1 MKRRLYID
9 FDGVVMDTI
18 PLLYNELEKH
28 GVSLD
33 NEEKIAETF
42 RNFDFNEII
51 KDSNILN
58 DSIECINKLLES
70 NRFEISF
77 LSHVNSLEEGI
88 VKIKYLRKHF
98 KDNITIIIVPKSI
111 SKPKMVHSEGAI
123 LVDDFSGNL
132 KEWSESGG
140 ISVRFSKEL
149 ESKGYPV
156 VNRLDTLLKL
166 FDENGDLIK

>member
-28 GVSLD
+28 DVSLD

-70 NRFEISF
+70 DRFEISF

-140 ISVRFSKEL
+140 ISIRFSKEL

>member
-1 MKRRLYID
+1 MKRLYID

-18 PLLYNELEKH
+18 PLLYNELEKN
-28 GVSLD
+28 GVSLG

-42 RNFDFNEII
+42 RNFDFNTII
-51 KDSNILN
+51 KDKNILN
-58 DSIECINKLLES
+58 DSLECIKKLIES
-70 NRFEISF
+70 KRFEISF

-98 KDNITIIIVPKSI
+98 KDNITIIIVPKVI

-132 KEWSESGG
+132 KEWSEAGG

-156 VNRLDTLLKL
+156 INRLDSLLDI
-166 FDENGDLIK
+166 FDENGELK

>member
-1 MKRRLYID
+1 MRRLYID

-18 PLLYNELEKH
+18 PLLYNELEKN
-28 GVSLD
+28 GVELGDEASIR
-33 NEEKIAETF
+33 KVF
-42 RNFDFNEII
+42 GSFDFGTII
-51 KDSNILN
+51 KDKNILN
-58 DSIECINKLLES
+58 DSIDCIHKLIES
-70 NRFEISF
+70 KRFEISF
-77 LSHVNSLEEGI
+77 LSHVNSLAEGE

-132 KEWSESGG
+132 KEWQESGG

-149 ESKGYPV
+149 ESKGYKV
-156 VNRLDTLLKL
+156 LNRLDTLLEM
-166 FDENGDLIK
+166 FDENGDPIC